1 MADGIEIRGSD
12 KKVGIE
18 FGQYFLSLFLLLRCC
33 GRPRFHVPPA
43 ADRSIIHAQ
52 ISYSWP
58 IVPLQAF
65 GRSKAKAL
73 LANVKLQQR
82 NNGQHLNLYIV
93 PPSAS
98 VIAGQT
104 CTVWGAGGGQQQ
116 HQQQYSTLANVLAVK
131 FIPKLASE
139 LTQRNNT
146 EFEWCAGVSV
156 LAPH

>member
-1 MADGIEIRGSD
+1 MRSRILVFIL
-12 KKVGIE
+12 
-18 FGQYFLSLFLLLRCC
+18 LSLFLLLCCC

-43 ADRSIIHAQ
+43 ADRTIIHAQ

-73 LANVKLQQR
+73 LANVKLQQQR
-82 NNGQHLNLYIV
+82 NNGQHQNLYIL

-131 FIPKLASE
+131 FIRKLASE
-139 LTQRNNT
+139 LTR
-146 EFEWCAGVSV
+146 S
-156 LAPH
+156 